1 MEEYRIW
8 EFSRKKSVL
17 KGTDENELFQAV
29 ISHFNFKQNWS
40 RYGEEKARRTRP
52 IRQKSIT
59 FLCKRAYTYIYIY
72 FIYTGHY
79 DLVSQFHLSLS
90 TTTRERIVRQTKGTG
105 HKQRMEYEF
114 ATV

>member
-1 MEEYRIW
+1 MVKRKPVEPGRFDKNQLHFYVKERI
-8 EFSRKKSVL
+8 
-17 KGTDENELFQAV
+17 
-29 ISHFNFKQNWS
+29 
-40 RYGEEKARRTRP
+40 
-52 IRQKSIT
+52 
-59 FLCKRAYTYIYIY
+59 YIYIY

>member
-1 MEEYRIW
+1 MVK
-8 EFSRKKSVL
+8 RKPVEPGRFDKNQL
-17 KGTDENELFQAV
+17 
-29 ISHFNFKQNWS
+29 HFYVKE
-40 RYGEEKARRTRP
+40 R
-52 IRQKSIT
+52 
-59 FLCKRAYTYIYIY
+59 IYIY